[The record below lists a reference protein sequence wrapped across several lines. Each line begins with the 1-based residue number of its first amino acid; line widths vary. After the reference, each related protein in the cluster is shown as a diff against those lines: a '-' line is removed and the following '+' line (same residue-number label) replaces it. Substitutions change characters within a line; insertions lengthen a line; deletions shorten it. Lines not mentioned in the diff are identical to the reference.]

1 MSAWL
6 EQFDWS
12 ADALATSTRWLR
24 VSNVLCALGVFA
36 AVLSGVRH
44 ARLARL
50 PAQQQE
56 QAGNAYAKLAL
67 LSLALCC
74 ASIFTSVW
82 WRGIEVNHFP
92 SQTMSEVLVM
102 FSLALTVSMLVL
114 HFALGM
120 RRMGPAWAIVDDA
133 LIVCVLVGAFMT
145 HEYAQSLPT
154 AQRDLPPALQ
164 SYWFAPHLS
173 ALIFSYA
180 TLAIAGAICL
190 VYFSMRFWSSVLQP
204 GLVSDGAR
212 RVLIAL
218 ACLLPPGL
226 WLLSK
231 LSAQALWLGLFLAA
245 LLLGAAWLIVRKRGA
260 SGHALG
266 RLVATLAGLT
276 LVPFAHF
283 ATVPVFLLTGL
294 CFAAIAAAS
303 KLPAAAT
310 LDGLERKLDEV
321 SYRAFAVGFPFLTA
335 GLFMGAF
342 WAQEA
347 WANYWGWD
355 SKENS
360 ALISWLIY
368 VVYIHLRWL
377 GGYRGSKAMSVLV
390 GGALSI
396 FITFQIFGYLPDS
409 QKSLHRYTDDN
420 VQPIEGQQGPSP
432 EDSARAA
439 QEESRR
445 AAPANAGAPAS
456 ASGATGR
463 GAP

>member
-1 MSAWL
+1 MISAWL
-6 EQFDWS
+6 EPFDWS

-24 VSNVLCALGVFA
+24 VSNLACALGVLA

-44 ARLARL
+44 ARLARR
-50 PAQQQE
+50 PPGQ
-56 QAGNAYAKLAL
+56 QAGNLWARVALFALA
-67 LSLALCC
+67 ACC

-133 LIVCVLVGAFMT
+133 LIVCVLVGAYMT
-145 HEYAQSLPT
+145 HAYAQSLPT

-190 VYFSMRFWSSVLQP
+190 VYFSMRFWSSALQP
-204 GLVSDGAR
+204 GLVSAGAR
-212 RVLIAL
+212 RALVATACVLPLAL
-218 ACLLPPGL
+218 WGL
-226 WLLSK
+226 SRI
-231 LSAQALWLGLFLAA
+231 SAQALWLGLLAA
-245 LLLGAAWLIVRKRGA
+245 GLALGAAWLGLRKRGA
-260 SGHALG
+260 GGPELG
-266 RLVATLAGLT
+266 RLIAMVAGLT

-283 ATVPVFLLTGL
+283 ATVPVFLLTGA
-294 CFAAIAAAS
+294 CFAAIAAA
-303 KLPAAAT
+303 KRLPGAAT

-377 GGYRGSKAMSVLV
+377 GGYRGSKAMAVLV

-396 FITFQIFGYLPDS
+396 FITFQVFGYLPDS

-432 EDSARAA
+432 EEAARAA
-439 QEESRR
+439 QDNAQR
-445 AAPANAGAPAS
+445 AGSANAGASGS
-456 ASGATGR
+456 AGR